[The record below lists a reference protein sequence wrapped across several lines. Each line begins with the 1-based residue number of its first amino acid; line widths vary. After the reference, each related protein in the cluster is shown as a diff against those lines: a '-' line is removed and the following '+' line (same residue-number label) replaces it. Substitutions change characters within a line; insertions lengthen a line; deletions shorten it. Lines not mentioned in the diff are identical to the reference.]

1 VLKRTETALL
11 AGFAA
16 LAPLAIDMYLPA
28 MPPLARDLGVSFETA
43 GQSIAVFLF
52 GVAGGQLVSG
62 PLSDRLGRRPVF
74 LTGLALFA
82 LASVVA
88 ATTGEFALLLLA
100 RLAQALGACS
110 VMVSGRAIVRDR
122 LDATE
127 SARFFSLLALIGG
140 LAPVLAPMLGAGVIH
155 FASWRAIF
163 GVMAVFGVV
172 LLGGATL
179 GMGESRSAETAAK
192 ARQERP
198 FAAYNALLR
207 QRALLGYLLA
217 AMFNSAGFFAYVAN
231 SSLVLVGHYA
241 LSPAGFSVV
250 FGINSVALVG
260 ASQLNRALLRKH
272 SIAALLAASGRN
284 ALIMAALF
292 TAFAATGIGGLP
304 VLSVL
309 LFVMVGSVS
318 PVQSNTMAG
327 GLAVDPLRA
336 GSAAALFGAATFAA
350 GALASWCVGMLSDGS
365 ASALCIVI
373 ATCLVGAAL
382 SIRLLVTPSAAAAP
396 PQPAA

>member
-1 VLKRTETALL
+1 MLKRTETAML

-28 MPPLARDLGVSFETA
+28 MPPLANDLGVSFETA
-43 GQSIAVFLF
+43 GQSIAIFLF

-62 PLSDRLGRRPVF
+62 PLSDRMGRRPVVLAGLVAF
-74 LTGLALFA
+74 L
-82 LASVVA
+82 LASVA
-88 ATTGEFALLLLA
+88 AAMTTQFAVLLLA

-140 LAPVLAPMLGAGVIH
+140 LAPVLAPLLGAGVIH

-163 GVMAVFGVV
+163 AVMAGFGA
-172 LLGGATL
+172 LLLLAALPGL
-179 GMGESRSAETAAK
+179 IESRSARTQAK
-192 ARQERP
+192 AAQEHP
-198 FAAYNALLR
+198 FAAYGALLR

-231 SSLVLVGHYA
+231 SSLVLVGHYH
-241 LSPAGFSVV
+241 LTPAGFSLV

-260 ASQLNRALLRKH
+260 ASQLNRALLRRH
-272 SIAALLAASGRN
+272 GIGALLAASGRN
-284 ALIMAALF
+284 ALVLAVLFAGFAL
-292 TAFAATGIGGLP
+292 TGLGGLP
-304 VLSVL
+304 ALALL

-350 GALASWCVGMLSDGS
+350 GALASWCVGLLSDGS
-365 ASALCIVI
+365 ARALCLVI
-373 ATCLVGAAL
+373 AACLVGAGM
-382 SIRLLVTPSAAAAP
+382 SIRLLVTPATP
-396 PQPAA
+396 KPQPAA